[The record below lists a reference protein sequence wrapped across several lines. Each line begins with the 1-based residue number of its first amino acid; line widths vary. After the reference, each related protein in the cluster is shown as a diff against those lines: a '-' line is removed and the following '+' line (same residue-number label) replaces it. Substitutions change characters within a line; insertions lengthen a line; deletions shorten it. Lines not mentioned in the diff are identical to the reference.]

1 MIRDLH
7 HLTIADAGR
16 AIAARELS
24 PVTLVEALLERI
36 SMLNPRIDA
45 FVTLTA
51 QRALDQARTAEA
63 EITAGRYRGPL
74 HGIPFGLKDVFSTAG
89 VLTSGH
95 SRLGIGNWPSE
106 DATAVSR
113 LYAAGGILM
122 GKLSTHEFAH
132 GGPSFDLPWPPA
144 RNPWDTTCQPG
155 GSSSGAG
162 AAVAAGFVPGALG
175 TDTGGSI
182 RNPAALCGVVG
193 LKPTYGRVS
202 RRGVI
207 VNSYSLDHVGPLA
220 WTVEDAALLLQAI
233 AGVDPV
239 DPASSAQPVPNYRA
253 ALTGDIRGTRIGV
266 VRHFWEDDL
275 PANDEVRAA
284 MEDAIGVLE
293 KLGASISDT
302 RMRPLHDYYAVKNIL
317 AEGELFAVHAEDLR
331 NRPGDFGADFFARV
345 APACLFTADDYVQ
358 ASRER
363 RRMVAEMQ
371 PLFEKFDVLVTAG
384 TYGPAP
390 RIDAHRTLSNWQ
402 KPSISTPFNV
412 TGGPALAQCI
422 GYTKGGMPLSMQIA
436 GRPFDEAAVLRAADA
451 YERATPWRA
460 RRPALDPSAPPS
472 TNRISD
478 ETAIAVA
485 DVDGATRAWVMHAV
499 RGAGLA
505 LSERQFEAV
514 CAAAP
519 YLQEMAARVRC
530 RRHWSEEP
538 SSVFLM

>member
-1 MIRDLH
+1 M
-7 HLTIADAGR
+7 
-16 AIAARELS
+16 
-24 PVTLVEALLERI
+24 
-36 SMLNPRIDA
+36 
-45 FVTLTA
+45 
-51 QRALDQARTAEA
+51 
-63 EITAGRYRGPL
+63 
-74 HGIPFGLKDVFSTAG
+74 
-89 VLTSGH
+89 
-95 SRLGIGNWPSE
+95 
-106 DATAVSR
+106 
-113 LYAAGGILM
+113 
-122 GKLSTHEFAH
+122 
-132 GGPSFDLPWPPA
+132 
-144 RNPWDTTCQPG
+144 
-155 GSSSGAG
+155 
-162 AAVAAGFVPGALG
+162 
-175 TDTGGSI
+175 
-182 RNPAALCGVVG
+182 
-193 LKPTYGRVS
+193 
-202 RRGVI
+202 
-207 VNSYSLDHVGPLA
+207 
-220 WTVEDAALLLQAI
+220 
-233 AGVDPV
+233 
-239 DPASSAQPVPNYRA
+239 
-253 ALTGDIRGTRIGV
+253 
-266 VRHFWEDDL
+266 
-275 PANDEVRAA
+275 
-284 MEDAIGVLE
+284 LE

-390 RIDAHRTLSNWQ
+390 KIDAHRTLSNWQ

>member
-1 MIRDLH
+1 MSGDLH
-7 HLTIADAGR
+7 HLTIAQTGR

-24 PVTLVEALLERI
+24 PVTLVEALLGRI

-51 QRALDQARTAEA
+51 ERALDQARTAQA
-63 EITAGRYRGPL
+63 EIAAGRYRGPL
-74 HGIPFGLKDVFSTAG
+74 HGIPFGLKDVFDTAG
-89 VLTSGH
+89 ILTSGH
-95 SRLGIGNWPSE
+95 SRIGMRNVPRE
-106 DATAVSR
+106 DATAASR
-113 LYAAGGILM
+113 LYSAGAVLL

-162 AAVAAGFVPGALG
+162 AAVAAGFVPAALG
-175 TDTGGSI
+175 TDTGGSV

-202 RRGVI
+202 RHGVI

-233 AGVDPV
+233 AGRDPS
-239 DPASSAQPVPNYRA
+239 DPTSADRPVPDYRA

-266 VRHFWEDDL
+266 VRHFWEGDL
-275 PANDEVRAA
+275 PASDEVRAA
-284 MEDAIGVLE
+284 MEDATSVL
-293 KLGASISDT
+293 KQLGASISEA
-302 RMRPLHDYYAVKNIL
+302 RMRPLQDYYAVKNII
-317 AEGELFAVHAEDLR
+317 AEGELFAVHAEHLR
-331 NRPGDFGADFFARV
+331 SRPGDFGADFLARV

-363 RRMVAEMQ
+363 RRMAAQMQ
-371 PLFEKFDVLVTAG
+371 PLYEQFDVLVTAG

-390 RIDAHRTLSNWQ
+390 RIDAHRTISNWQ

-412 TGGPALAQCI
+412 TGGPALAQCM
-422 GYTKGGMPLSMQIA
+422 GYTKGGMPLALQVA
-436 GRPFDEAAVLRAADA
+436 GRPFDEASVLRVADA

-460 RRPALDPSAPPS
+460 RRPALDPAAPPS
-472 TNRISD
+472 TNRIPD
-478 ETAIAVA
+478 EALTSVA
-485 DVDGATRAWVMHAV
+485 DIDTATREWVANAV
-499 RGAGLA
+499 RAAGLT
-505 LSERQFEAV
+505 LSENQFEAV
-514 CAAAP
+514 AAAAP
-519 YLQEMAARVRC
+519 YLKEMAACVR
-530 RRHWSEEP
+530 RTRNWSEEP
-538 SSVFLM
+538 SGVFFA